1 MLINKGVAVGEVVT
15 LKLVTSEELIG
26 KLIEE
31 TATYYSVERPLTLVM
46 SAKGLGLQPWLF
58 TVNTDKAIKIPKDKV
73 IIIEATLK
81 EMSDNY
87 LQGTSGI
94 ALA

>member
-1 MLINKGVAVGEVVT
+1 MLIDKGASVGEVVT
-15 LKLVTSEELIG
+15 LKLVTSEELVG

-31 TATYYSVERPLTLVM
+31 NDTHYVIERPLTLVV

-58 TVNTDKAIKIPKDKV
+58 TVNDQKPVKIPKEKV
-73 IIIEATLK
+73 IIVAATLK

-87 LQGTSGI
+87 LSGTSGI

>member
-1 MLINKGVAVGEVVT
+1 MLINKGAAIGEVVT

-26 KLIEE
+26 KLTEE
-31 TATYYSVERPLTLVM
+31 TDTHYGVERPLTLVM

-58 TVNTDKAIKIPKDKV
+58 TVDTDKTIKIPKDKV
-73 IIIEATLK
+73 LVIAGTLK

-87 LQGTSGI
+87 LSGTSGI